1 MPGNPGDNVP
11 GQATE
16 HHHQPEWLD
25 DFQEYTNL
33 IFLSLFTIEMLMKM
47 YAMSFSVRKSLDSII
62 GLLTILFVNNVFNPP
77 LLLQGYMVSLFN
89 RFDFFVVC
97 SSILEYTLVKF
108 EVGVK
113 TGFVYFHIFAFLP

>member
-1 MPGNPGDNVP
+1 MPRNPGDNVP

-113 TGFVYFHIFAFLP
+113 TVFVCFHIFAFLP

>member
-1 MPGNPGDNVP
+1 MCIRDR
-11 GQATE
+11 

-62 GLLTILFVNNVFNPP
+62 GLLTILFVNHVFNSP

-113 TGFVYFHIFAFLP
+113 TVFVCFHIFASLP